1 MVDKSNNVLAGL
13 VPQIRATFIITTLNT
28 LIRIYDIDQSDCIT
42 SHSKF
47 TLMVQTF
54 VAEIADNEKLKKYA
68 EYTTGMFHLLLMNFA
83 KDDFIIKCLKQ
94 FFPNEPVSTTGKID
108 ALCVLIESLAK
119 QPNQDVAKQIWYNLQ
134 QPEGSEPLPDKSKKE
149 TTPKIYISYNWD
161 DEAYCRTFVKAL
173 HDNTTVPIWV
183 DIEQTDELEDSWGY
197 AASAIESATV
207 IIVLAS
213 SAYVCS
219 NYSYQE
225 LLYATLKS
233 SSSNE

>member
-1 MVDKSNNVLAGL
+1 
-13 VPQIRATFIITTLNT
+13 
-28 LIRIYDIDQSDCIT
+28 
-42 SHSKF
+42 
-47 TLMVQTF
+47 
-54 VAEIADNEKLKKYA
+54 
-68 EYTTGMFHLLLMNFA
+68 MNFA

-94 FFPNEPVSTTGKID
+94 FFPNEPVSTTDFVAKNKQRPQPVID
-108 ALCVLIESLAK
+108 KAQDFLMDLFILAGDLSRMATIDLAK

-213 SAYVCS
+213 SAY
-219 NYSYQE
+219 
-225 LLYATLKS
+225 
-233 SSSNE
+233 